1 MIEEEKKERTRLRKK
16 AYYLKNRERIREQHK
31 EYQQKNRERNALL
44 QRGFRRRHPDKA
56 PAYSRMRRAL
66 IRGNIIP
73 KYTLHAVLETYGT
86 DCHICFKSIDLEAPR
101 FQGKPGWR
109 HGLQIDHIIPI
120 SKGGSDSID
129 NVRPAHGFC
138 NLSKGNGRWV
148 SE

>member
-1 MIEEEKKERTRLRKK
+1 MNEATKIRKK
-16 AYYLKNRERIREQHK
+16 LYYEKNKEHIRKQQR

-44 QRGFRRRHPDKA
+44 QRGFRKRHPDKN
-56 PAYSRMRRAL
+56 PAYARLRRAL
-66 IRGNIIP
+66 MRGNKVE
-73 KYTLHAVLETYGT
+73 KYTLEEVLERYGIN
-86 DCHICFKSIDLEAPR
+86 CHICGVVIDLKAPR

-120 SKGGSDSID
+120 SKGGSDTID

-138 NLSKGNGRWV
+138 NLSKGSGRWV